1 MRPIQLTLSA
11 FGPYAGR
18 TVLELDKLGK
28 QGLYLITGDTGAGKT
43 TIFDA
48 ISYALYGQPSGENR
62 EAAMLRSKY
71 ADGDTPTEVELVF
84 DYRGKRYT
92 VRRNP
97 AYERPAKRGGGVTK
111 ELAKAELTLPD
122 GKVVTKSREVDRAV
136 QDILGVDRDQFRQ
149 IAMIAQGDFLKL
161 LLASTDER
169 KAIFSRIFKTGRYD
183 VLQKRLKQ
191 EAKSAQDTFEEVS
204 RSIDRD
210 LALVQ
215 LAEEDALEVDW
226 DGVLAGRAD
235 GEETARR
242 LEVLLEKD
250 QSRLERLTGEVAA
263 LEERQTGLGAQLER
277 QRDRQEAQK
286 RLEEAKLRQMALEEK
301 LPELAARA
309 AQAQQKQPD
318 IDALAQRIALDR
330 RALEGYDR
338 LEELEKTLSALGR
351 EQTGLEQ
358 QLKHSSEGVAALSK
372 ELEALRE
379 EEKSLSDAREQ
390 LGTLTAKE
398 GELMSRKE
406 ALAGLLDTQRWLA
419 EQEAKL
425 EGLEQ
430 QQGQIRQQTE
440 ELDRELAQIRQDYDA
455 LEGVDRELALAKQA
469 LEGLEATR
477 KQVVERQGLFEQL
490 TRARATYLTL
500 EQESEIAQSRY
511 GDLYRQFLRFQ
522 AGILAS
528 ELKEGQPCP
537 VCGAEHHPHPARL
550 EGDVP
555 TEQALDRAKEAAD
568 RAADAARQASEV
580 AAGLTA
586 RLEQMDAILQGATLE
601 ETDRALEQ
609 QKAAVAALEERLAR
623 RGKLKGHLE
632 ELTKAQAGFA
642 EELARL
648 DREIQRLGGSVEST
662 RTRFTEQKAA
672 LVGAEGSLEQSALE
686 VDAALQ
692 ECRLALEG
700 QRARLERRQALEALI
715 PQKEQALE
723 QGKTAVAGSREAL
736 AALESRRAGLEEQIA
751 ALRKELPWPDRAQGA
766 QAVAALE
773 NQKAKLEQE
782 LAQARQALE
791 GHQRQLSA
799 AQGQVTALEAHLT
812 SIPQQDVEE
821 LTTLQQQV
829 TARLAGLRQDSAQI
843 TLRLDTNRRVLERLG
858 DAAQRRHQAQQR
870 LQMISALSRTA
881 NGEVTGKE
889 KVMLETYVQ
898 MTCFDRIVER
908 ANRRFRV
915 MSGGQ
920 YDLERRREAADNKSQ
935 SGLDLDVVDHY
946 NGTRRSVNTLSGGE
960 SFMASLSL
968 ALGLSDEIMASAGGV
983 KLDTMFVDEGFGS
996 LDEDTLRQAMDA
1008 LLDLTEGGE
1017 RLVGIISHVQDLKHR
1032 IPSQIL
1038 VTKTADGGS
1047 RAQIVTA

>member
-18 TVLELDKLGK
+18 TVLALDKLGK

-97 AYERPAKRGGGVTK
+97 AYERPAKRGGGVTT
-111 ELAKAELTLPD
+111 ETAKAELTLPD

-183 VLQKRLKQ
+183 ILQKRLKQ
-191 EAKSAQDTFEEVS
+191 EAKTAHDTFEEVS
-204 RSIDRD
+204 RAIDRD

-215 LAEEDALEVDW
+215 LTEEDALEVDW
-226 DGVLAGRAD
+226 EGVLAGRAD

-242 LEVLLEKD
+242 LELLLQKD
-250 QSRLERLTGEVAA
+250 QSRLERLAGEVAA
-263 LEERQTGLGAQLER
+263 LEVRQTGLGAQLER
-277 QRDRQEAQK
+277 QRDRQEGQK
-286 RLEEAKLRQMALEEK
+286 RLEGAKLRLAALEEG
-301 LPELAARA
+301 LPELVARA
-309 AQAQQKQPD
+309 KQAQEKQPD

-338 LEELEKTLSALGR
+338 LEELEATLSGLTR

-358 QLKHSSEGVAALSK
+358 RLARSVEGVAALSK

-379 EEKSLSDAREQ
+379 EEKSLSDVGEQ
-390 LGTLTAKE
+390 LGALTAKE

-419 EQEAKL
+419 EQETKL

-440 ELDRELAQIRQDYDA
+440 TLDRELAQIRQDYDA

-477 KQVVERQGLFEQL
+477 KQVVERQGLFERL
-490 TRARATYLTL
+490 TQARATYLTL

-537 VCGAEHHPHPARL
+537 VCGAEHHPAPARL

-555 TEQALDRAKEAAD
+555 TEQALDRAKEQAD
-568 RAADAARQASEV
+568 RAADAARQASEG

-586 RLEQMDAILQGATLE
+586 RLEQMDALLQGTTLE
-601 ETDRALEQ
+601 ETDRALEE
-609 QKAAVAALEERLAR
+609 QKAAVAAVEEKLALR
-623 RGKLKGHLE
+623 SRLKGRLE
-632 ELTKAQAGFA
+632 ELTAQQARLA
-642 EELARL
+642 QELAQL
-648 DREIQRLGGSVEST
+648 DREVQRLGGNVEST
-662 RTRFTEQKAA
+662 RTRFAEEKQA
-672 LVGAEGSLEQSALE
+672 LVGAQGALEQSALE
-686 VDAALQ
+686 AEAALK

-700 QRARLERRQALEALI
+700 QRARQERRQALEQLL

-723 QGKTAVAGSREAL
+723 QEKAAVAGHREAL
-736 AALESRRAGLEEQIA
+736 AGLGSRREGLGEQIA

-773 NQKAKLEQE
+773 GQKAKLEQA
-782 LAQARQALE
+782 LSDARQALE
-791 GHQRQLSA
+791 SHQRQLSA
-799 AQGQVTALEAHLT
+799 AQGEVTALEAHLA
-812 SIPQQDVEE
+812 SIPEQDVEE
-821 LTTLQQQV
+821 LTALLQQV
-829 TARLAGLRQDSAQI
+829 TARLAQMRSDSAQI
-843 TLRLDTNRRVLERLG
+843 ALRLDTNRRVLSRLG

-870 LQMISALSRTA
+870 LQMISSLSRTA

-898 MTCFDRIVER
+898 MTFFDRIVER

-1038 VTKTADGGS
+1038 VTKTAEGGS